1 MLYAVIDR
9 LLARIEALENAQPM
23 NPADD
28 IRAARNSCR
37 NRGSVHGLQMD
48 LAKLKGRVITLE
60 QREGEVKQM
69 LGELLTAI
77 QEVKLL
83 LARNGME

>member
-1 MLYAVIDR
+1 
-9 LLARIEALENAQPM
+9 M
-23 NPADD
+23 NPLTTYELLVIAVG
-28 IRAARNSCR
+28 IA
-37 NRGSVHGLQMD
+37 GVYTKLQMD
-48 LAKLKGRVITLE
+48 LAKLKARVITLE

-69 LGELLTAI
+69 LGELLTAV

>member
-1 MLYAVIDR
+1 
-9 LLARIEALENAQPM
+9 M
-23 NPADD
+23 NPLTTYELLVIAVG
-28 IRAARNSCR
+28 IA
-37 NRGSVHGLQMD
+37 GVYTKLQMD